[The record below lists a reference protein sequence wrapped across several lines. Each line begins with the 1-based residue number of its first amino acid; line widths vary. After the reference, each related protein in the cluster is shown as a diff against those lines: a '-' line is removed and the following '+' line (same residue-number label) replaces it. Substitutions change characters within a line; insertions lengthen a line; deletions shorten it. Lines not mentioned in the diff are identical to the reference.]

1 MRYTAAPTSS
11 AFTGHDPE
19 AILPLVGSFTAAGP
33 VTSTMTVEMTVDQI
47 E

>member
-1 MRYTAAPTSS
+1 MRYAAAPTSS

-19 AILPLVGSFTAAGP
+19 ATLPLVGSFTAAGP
-33 VTSTMTVEMTVDQI
+33 VTSTMTIEVTVEQI